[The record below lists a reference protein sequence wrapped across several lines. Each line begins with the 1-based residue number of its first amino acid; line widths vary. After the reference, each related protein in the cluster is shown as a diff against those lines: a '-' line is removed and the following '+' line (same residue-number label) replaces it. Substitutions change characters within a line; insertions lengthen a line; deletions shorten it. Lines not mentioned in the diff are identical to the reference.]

1 MGEFAGLFF
10 HGNPLMAISS
20 MIGFYYAR
28 EETDV
33 LTATERL
40 GRARSP
46 LTVEELIA
54 SLNDPRFYV
63 RFEAIVSITRHRP
76 DDRLIEALVEVWVT
90 GTAFPTC
97 WSWFAAMPIWD

>member
-40 GRARSP
+40 GRAR
-46 LTVEELIA
+46 A
-54 SLNDPRFYV
+54 
-63 RFEAIVSITRHRP
+63 H
-76 DDRLIEALVEVWVT
+76 
-90 GTAFPTC
+90 
-97 WSWFAAMPIWD
+97 